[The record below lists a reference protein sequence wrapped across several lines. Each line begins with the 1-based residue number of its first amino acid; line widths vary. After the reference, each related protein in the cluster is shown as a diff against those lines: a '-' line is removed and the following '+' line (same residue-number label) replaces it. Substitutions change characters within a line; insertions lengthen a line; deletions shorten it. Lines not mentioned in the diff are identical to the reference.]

1 LLSLAQ
7 RCGGAALNDHQKL
20 AALTALAA
28 LTRAREARADS
39 SELCDRAAPSR
50 PTGSSRLYGCGRRRH
65 FFLVYCDDGAR
76 AIDDVGWRRRC
87 ASYGVIDNRSENLQH

>member
-1 LLSLAQ
+1 LLPS
-7 RCGGAALNDHQKL
+7 
-20 AALTALAA
+20 
-28 LTRAREARADS
+28 RAREARADS

>member
-1 LLSLAQ
+1 LLPS
-7 RCGGAALNDHQKL
+7 
-20 AALTALAA
+20 
-28 LTRAREARADS
+28 RAREARVDS

-65 FFLVYCDDGAR
+65 FVLADCCSQILVRGDDGAR